1 MSEKPEKSK
10 IFYVIGSLLVGG
22 AEKHISMV
30 APALVKRG
38 YRVVVYNLSGDSVL
52 GDAMADAGVKIVSP
66 PFRLPASRLR
76 FVRGM
81 ALAVSSLKLFLL
93 FLFERPPIVHFFLP
107 QAYIVGAIAARCAG
121 LSGLI
126 MSRRSLNAYQAH
138 HPMLAR
144 LERRLHRHMRLV
156 IANSKRVLAELR
168 DDEKIPADKLGLIH
182 NGIELGLF
190 DQPFDAMPKRA
201 ELGIEPEAKV
211 LVVVANLIP
220 YKGHADLLEA
230 LAGVNTEL
238 PDDWVLL
245 AVGRDD
251 GIGDTLSLKADGLE
265 LADKVSFLG
274 ARDDVPD
281 ILRVSDIGLLCSH
294 EEGFSNAILEG
305 MAAGLPM
312 IVTDVG
318 GNAEA
323 VVDGTSGIVVPPHA
337 PDDLGRAIKKLVNN
351 PALRKRMGAAG
362 QERVRTHFSLDMCV
376 DKYQKLYDHFDS
388 GYVPEELSGKSSTD

>member
-1 MSEKPEKSK
+1 MTEKSGK
-10 IFYVIGSLLVGG
+10 PDIFYVIGSLLVGG

-30 APALVKRG
+30 APALVRRG
-38 YRVVVYNLSGDSVL
+38 HRVVVYNLSGESVL
-52 GDAMADAGVKIVSP
+52 GEAMADAGVKVISP
-66 PFRLPASRLR
+66 PFRLRANRLR
-76 FVRGM
+76 IVRGM

-93 FLFERPPIVHFFLP
+93 FLFKRPPIVHFFLP

-144 LERRLHRHMRLV
+144 LERRLHQHMSLV
-156 IANSKRVLAELR
+156 IANSKRVLAQLR
-168 DDEKIPADKLGLIH
+168 DDENVPADKLGLIH
-182 NGIELGLF
+182 NGIELGLY
-190 DQPFDAMPKRA
+190 DRPLDAGRKRT
-201 ELGIEPEAKV
+201 ELGIDREAKV

-220 YKGHADLLEA
+220 YKGHADLLAA
-230 LAGVNTEL
+230 LAGVNARL
-238 PDDWVLL
+238 PGDWILL

-251 GIGDTLSLKADGLE
+251 GIGDTLIQKADKLG
-265 LADKVSFLG
+265 LADKVSFMG
-274 ARDDVPD
+274 ARDDVAD

-312 IVTDVG
+312 VVTDVG

-323 VVDGTSGIVVPPHA
+323 VVDGISGIVVPPHA
-337 PDDLGRAIKKLVNN
+337 PDHLGRAIKKLVND
-351 PALRKRMGAAG
+351 PAMRKRMGAAG
-362 QERVRTHFSLDMCV
+362 HERIAKHFSLDRCV
-376 DKYQKLYDHFDS
+376 DKYQKLYDEFDS
-388 GYVPEELSGKSSTD
+388 GYVPDELSGKPSTD